1 MEVRHFHSM
10 KHFASSIFSFMVKIA
25 PIKLCADIFA
35 GGIHPALLTMDS
47 FFFFHTTAQLHLPIA
62 LPVTIY
68 IS

>member
-1 MEVRHFHSM
+1 MEVQHFHSM
-10 KHFASSIFSFMVKIA
+10 KHFASSMFSFMVKIA

-35 GGIHPALLTMDS
+35 GGIHATLLTMDS
-47 FFFFHTTAQLHLPIA
+47 FHTTAQSHLPIA